1 MNKSKTTWAQLQK
14 VTMQDQSMDTW
25 YCLSL
30 SFFQLVQF
38 RWHKFIHEVAD
49 AAKLPLHS
57 WRRSSP
63 SLRLLLRSAKK
74 ALTTQRCRTIHRCLC
89 ISLVLPCIPVRM
101 QSRLYTDRLAN
112 AWYAFGNCISIYI
125 QYACLNHI
133 RPKEILE
140 GRPPI
145 SGLPSPETEL
155 YINHNSRH
163 LHQGDNATSPWESGQ
178 LPRKYLSLF
187 LLRSDYR
194 KYLRWFSS
202 TYSNMPTTWFMSWF
216 I

>member
-1 MNKSKTTWAQLQK
+1 MNKAKTTWAQLHE

-38 RWHKFIHEVAD
+38 RWHKFMHEVAD

-89 ISLVLPCIPVRM
+89 ISLVLQCIPVRM

-112 AWYAFGNCISIYI
+112 AWYAFGNYISIYI
-125 QYACLNHI
+125 QYTVRMFESYSTERDI
-133 RPKEILE
+133 
-140 GRPPI
+140 GRAASNFWFAIAWNRTLTQPQQQ
-145 SGLPSPETEL
+145 TFA
-155 YINHNSRH
+155 SR
-163 LHQGDNATSPWESGQ
+163 W
-178 LPRKYLSLF
+178 
-187 LLRSDYR
+187 
-194 KYLRWFSS
+194 
-202 TYSNMPTTWFMSWF
+202 
-216 I
+216 